1 MSAAKPPRLMRGGL
15 TGRIYVTTSYVQ
27 KRNGLIVSNTKFD
40 VTKDFEAIEAERRR
54 EDTPPLR
61 PPPGDFECCASGR
74 CEVCSPGYVWGRD
87 G

>member
-1 MSAAKPPRLMRGGL
+1 MSAAKPPRLMRDGL

-27 KRNGLIVSNTKFD
+27 KRDGLIVSNIKFD
-40 VTKDFEAIEAERRR
+40 VTKDFEAIEAERAAERP
-54 EDTPPLR
+54 TPEL

-74 CEVCSPGYVWGRD
+74 CEVCSPGFVWGRD